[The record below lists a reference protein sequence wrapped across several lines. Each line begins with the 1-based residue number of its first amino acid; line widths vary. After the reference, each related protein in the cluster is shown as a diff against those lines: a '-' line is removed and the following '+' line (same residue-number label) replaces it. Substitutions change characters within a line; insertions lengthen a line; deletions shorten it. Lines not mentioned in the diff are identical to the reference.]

1 MSTCC
6 VSGLSWIYCLEKK
19 FNCPDRAMAVKEARV
34 VVYGWEFNMYI
45 CHEPLLSN
53 LNLTYDRNLSEIHWM
68 SFTITQY
75 RNESRLRRIIIIK
88 DMGPLTYFLILFK
101 ERASEVNFRHAYS
114 VFICIFL
121 TVVSFLF
128 SLFMLHKL
136 ESRTIRIKSG
146 TCHF

>member
-1 MSTCC
+1 MSSREKKGTHLWLMSTCC

-101 ERASEVNFRHAYS
+101 EREHQKWTSGMHTQSSFASSSLWFLSCS
-114 VFICIFL
+114 VCSCYI
-121 TVVSFLF
+121 S
-128 SLFMLHKL
+128 
-136 ESRTIRIKSG
+136 
-146 TCHF
+146 